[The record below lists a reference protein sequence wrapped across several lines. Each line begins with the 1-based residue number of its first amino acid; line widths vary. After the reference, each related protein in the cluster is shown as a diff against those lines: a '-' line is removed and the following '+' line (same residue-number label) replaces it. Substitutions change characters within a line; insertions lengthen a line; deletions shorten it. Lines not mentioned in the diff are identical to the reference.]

1 MATSSVVDV
10 RGRTVL
16 VTGASGGI
24 GRATALELARLG
36 ALVRLSGRDE
46 AALREVAR
54 ATGGT
59 YLVADLARPEEVDRL
74 GTWAGDVDVLVNNA
88 GTGWA
93 GRFVDMPPER
103 VGELVAVNLL
113 APLRLTRALLP
124 GMLARSRGH
133 VVNVASIAGHVG
145 PREEAV
151 YAATKAALIAFSE
164 SLRYELAGTG
174 VGVSVVSPG
183 VVRTGFFDRE
193 GRPYRRRFPRM
204 VEPEVVARAVARAVR
219 EERAE
224 VFAPRW
230 FAVPAWLRGA
240 APGLYRRLQA
250 RFG

>member
-1 MATSSVVDV
+1 MDV
-10 RGRTVL
+10 RGRTAL

-36 ALVRLSGRDE
+36 AFVKLTGRAE
-46 AALREVAR
+46 AALREAAR

-74 GTWAGDVDVLVNNA
+74 AAWAGDVDVLVNNA
-88 GTGWA
+88 GVGWA
-93 GRFVDMPPER
+93 GRFAEMPPER
-103 VGELVAVNLL
+103 AEEVVAVNLL

-124 GMLARSRGH
+124 GMLARGRGH

-145 PREEAV
+145 PGEEAV

-183 VVRTGFFDRE
+183 VVRTAFFDRE
-193 GRPYRRRFPRM
+193 GSPYARRFPRM
-204 VEPEVVARAVARAVR
+204 VGPEVVARAVVRAVR

-230 FAVPAWLRGA
+230 FALPAWLRGA
-240 APGLYRRLQA
+240 FPGLYRRLQG